1 MKEYEVKKT
10 VELTFRYDA
19 DNEQDAEAKAWS
31 IDDARAID
39 YVVYD
44 IEILNPDED
53 DVEDGEQ

>member
-10 VELTFRYDA
+10 IELTFRYDA
-19 DNEQDAEAKAWS
+19 DDEQDAEAKALS
-31 IDDARAID
+31 IDDKRACD

-53 DVEDGEQ
+53 DVEDEEE